1 MVRGMTRTPSNTY
14 NTNQAKPLSESFD
27 ADRSTQGETR
37 RKPSPKSLA
46 SARHS
51 RLRTPAPATRTKL
64 TYCVNLPNL
73 QQSVENLEIGLAKG
87 IWGFLDATLQRADH
101 FANLK
106 DAVVGDELIFAYG
119 GGSPF
124 VPPGAW
130 SGTCFT
136 RVIQAT
142 ITSPLYF
149 HKAEIWKNEVYEHR
163 IRFELVA
170 ELSGSVPLGPSICEA
185 LRMSGCNRGA
195 AVVAIADV
203 LKLSP
208 FADTSAVTTL
218 NHNGPTDGFRVT
230 RFRREQ
236 PKLRKQLL
244 TGSSGECALCGRNL
258 PVELIEVGHI
268 KRRTDSDK
276 IARLD
281 FNNVMRVCTF
291 GCEKL
296 FENGYVIVDA
306 TGIIREGKP
315 SPSPDLSTFLS
326 GLVERRCTSFGPES
340 SVYFEAHRQRF
351 SNE

>member
-1 MVRGMTRTPSNTY
+1 MTRNSGTPSKTY

-27 ADRSTQGETR
+27 ADRSTQGETGR
-37 RKPSPKSLA
+37 PSRKTRT
-46 SARHS
+46 SARHA
-51 RLRTPAPATRTKL
+51 RLRTPAPATRTKRI
-64 TYCVNLPNL
+64 YCVNVPVNKT
-73 QQSVENLEIGLAKG
+73 SVANLEIGLAMG
-87 IWGFLDATLQRADH
+87 LWGFRGAALNRAKN
-101 FANLK
+101 FAILK

-119 GGSPF
+119 GGRPR
-124 VPPGAW
+124 VAPGDW
-130 SGTCFT
+130 SGACFS
-136 RVIQAT
+136 RVIRVR
-142 ITSPLYF
+142 ITSRLYF
-149 HKAEIWKNEVYEHR
+149 HDAEIWENEVYEHR
-163 IRFELVA
+163 IRFEVVSD
-170 ELSGSVPLGPSICEA
+170 LSGSVPLEPSICEA

-208 FADTSAVTTL
+208 FAYTSAVTTL
-218 NHNGPTDGFRVT
+218 NHDGPTDGYRIT

-244 TGSSGECALCGRNL
+244 PDSSGECALCGRNL

-340 SVYFEAHRQRF
+340 SVYFEAHRQRI